1 MKSVSQL
8 LSELELLREQNEE
21 LRAEVQKL
29 RSNQPQY
36 FRDNDVAW
44 WFRKQEM
51 KQ

>member
-1 MKSVSQL
+1 MKSVCQL
-8 LSELELLREQNEE
+8 LEENEHLKLENYN
-21 LRAEVQKL
+21 LRAEIQKL